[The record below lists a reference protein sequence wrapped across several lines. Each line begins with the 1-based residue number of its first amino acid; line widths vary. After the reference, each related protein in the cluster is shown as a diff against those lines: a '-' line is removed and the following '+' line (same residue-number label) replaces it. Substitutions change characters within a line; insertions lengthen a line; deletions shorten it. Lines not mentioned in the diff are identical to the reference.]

1 VNDVRTVCDSVRR
14 PIQIAPDSFPVRML
28 RWAEVSPDGEAVVF
42 QALGRL
48 WIRELSGDEARPL
61 TADNEHFEYFPS
73 WSRDSRW
80 IVYVAW
86 DDDELGSVRV
96 VPRAGAAA
104 GVAPGA
110 ARTVSPRPGHF
121 ADPVFSP
128 DGRTIVYRRTGSGSI
143 TSPLWS
149 ADTGIVRVD
158 FGGEGSA
165 PGEETRL
172 TREGTNPHFGA
183 DPERVYYTSFG
194 GPEERR
200 LESVGLVDREV
211 RTHLTSEAATE
222 LRVSPDGRWLA
233 FAERFHA
240 FVTPFPA
247 TGRKVTI
254 GPKTKALPLAR
265 VSAGSADFL
274 RWSGDSTRLHWTEGA
289 ELITRE
295 LASTFAFLEGAP
307 DPLPDAPTAGLRL
320 GFDAPSAVPLG
331 RFLLEHGRLITLN
344 GDLVIEDGAIAIVAN
359 RIVQLGGS
367 GQVAAPEGAE
377 VIDLGG
383 RTVLPGLIDVHAHGP
398 QGAGGIQPQQNW
410 LHMATLSFGVTTIHD
425 PSNDTQEVFAASEL
439 ARAGRILAPRI
450 TSTGTIL
457 YGAAGDF
464 KAEIESLEDARFHV
478 GRLRKV
484 GAFSVKSY
492 NQPRRDQRQMVLA
505 AARELDMEV
514 MPEGGSLFQHNMTQV
529 VDGHTTI
536 EHSIPVGTIYEDVV
550 QLWSGTRVAYT
561 PTLCVAYGGIW
572 GENYWYQNTRVFEN
586 ERLQRWVPRD
596 ILDRRSVRN
605 SLAAPE
611 GEWNH
616 IRAARV
622 AATLFESGVDVN
634 VGGHGQR
641 EGLGAHWEMW
651 MLVQGGL
658 TPHQALRCGTLHG
671 ARTLGAEA
679 DLGSLETGKLAD
691 LIVLDADPLEDIRNS
706 EKIDLVMI
714 NGWLLDART
723 LQPREDSGAPAG
735 ARSVS
740 PAAGVWRPLWFQRD
754 E

>member
-1 VNDVRTVCDSVRR
+1 
-14 PIQIAPDSFPVRML
+14 
-28 RWAEVSPDGEAVVF
+28 
-42 QALGRL
+42 
-48 WIRELSGDEARPL
+48 
-61 TADNEHFEYFPS
+61 
-73 WSRDSRW
+73 
-80 IVYVAW
+80 
-86 DDDELGSVRV
+86 
-96 VPRAGAAA
+96 
-104 GVAPGA
+104 
-110 ARTVSPRPGHF
+110 
-121 ADPVFSP
+121 
-128 DGRTIVYRRTGSGSI
+128 
-143 TSPLWS
+143 
-149 ADTGIVRVD
+149 
-158 FGGEGSA
+158 
-165 PGEETRL
+165 
-172 TREGTNPHFGA
+172 
-183 DPERVYYTSFG
+183 
-194 GPEERR
+194 
-200 LESVGLVDREV
+200 
-211 RTHLTSEAATE
+211 
-222 LRVSPDGRWLA
+222 
-233 FAERFHA
+233 
-240 FVTPFPA
+240 
-247 TGRKVTI
+247 
-254 GPKTKALPLAR
+254 
-265 VSAGSADFL
+265 
-274 RWSGDSTRLHWTEGA
+274 
-289 ELITRE
+289 
-295 LASTFAFLEGAP
+295 
-307 DPLPDAPTAGLRL
+307 
-320 GFDAPSAVPLG
+320 
-331 RFLLEHGRLITLN
+331 
-344 GDLVIEDGAIAIVAN
+344 
-359 RIVQLGGS
+359 
-367 GQVAAPEGAE
+367 